1 MKSDELE
8 ARECIRDTL
17 ARYNHAGDRGRLS
30 ELAACFAPDGV
41 LELSSEDLSTG
52 PAEIEARLSRV
63 VSSSK
68 ARATRPLVRHHVSS
82 IEISM
87 EGPDEARA
95 RCYFLVFTE
104 IGLDHWGRYD
114 DRLRRC
120 GERWLFAHR
129 RVRTDGRT
137 PASRMVADAEVKP
150 G

>member
-87 EGPDEARA
+87 EGPDEAQA

-104 IGLDHWGRYD
+104 VGLDHWGRYA
-114 DRLRRC
+114 DRFECRDGVWCL
-120 GERWLFAHR
+120 AHR
-129 RVRTDGRT
+129 RVRVSGAT
-137 PASRMVADAEVKP
+137 ANSRMASEYAVEA
-150 G
+150 